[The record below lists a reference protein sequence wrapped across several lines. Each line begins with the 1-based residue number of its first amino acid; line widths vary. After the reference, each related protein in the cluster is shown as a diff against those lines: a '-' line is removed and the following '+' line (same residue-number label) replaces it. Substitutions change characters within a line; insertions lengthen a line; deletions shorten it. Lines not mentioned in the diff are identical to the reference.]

1 MSMMRERARRLAAV
15 MAEVSGTGV
24 RTRSTTGTASVP
36 CMLPTLTCRGLVSIA
51 VLQHSSYTR

>member
-36 CMLPTLTCRGLVSIA
+36 CMLPTLTCRGIVSIIA
-51 VLQHSSYTR
+51 VLQHSS